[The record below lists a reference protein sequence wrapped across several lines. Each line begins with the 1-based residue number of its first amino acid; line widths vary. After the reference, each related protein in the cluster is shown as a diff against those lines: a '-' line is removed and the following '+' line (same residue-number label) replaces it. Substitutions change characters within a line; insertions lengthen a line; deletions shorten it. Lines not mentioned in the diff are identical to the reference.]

1 MPDNANWD
9 AIRDDA
15 VATMSRYV
23 QFDTTNPPGNERPA
37 AEWLR
42 EQLLQRSITS
52 DIAIHE
58 PFPGRG
64 LVLARIPGREPLKP
78 LLLNHH
84 IDVVAADPTQWT
96 HPPFSGTVAD
106 GYVWGRGTIDTKGL
120 GVAFL
125 LALETLVKEGV
136 PFRRPVIFLAVPDEE
151 TGGSQG
157 MRWLVENHLPE
168 LDPEWVWDE
177 GGGGFK
183 GLFGDQVLFGV
194 AVVEK
199 QIQHLRLVATGTPG
213 HGSIPH
219 RDNPNDR
226 LLRALSRVLSSPR
239 PLRLN
244 AVTRAMVRS
253 IAARRKF
260 PLSFLMRLITNQ
272 AGLRL
277 AAGRIA
283 ADKLLNATL
292 RDTISLTVLRGGY
305 KVNVIP
311 ERAEAE
317 IDCRLLPDTDAA
329 EFQRWLRRRIADE
342 RVTVE
347 VQESSPPSGIAPLDG
362 AFMRAVDKAIARHVP
377 GAGIFPMQVPG
388 GTDGRYFRQRGY
400 AAYGFAACILG
411 PDELA
416 RAHGIDE
423 RISFDNLVL
432 GIRVARDVIRELCC

>member
-1 MPDNANWD
+1 VSDTVNWD
-9 AIRDDA
+9 AVRDDA
-15 VATMSRYV
+15 VATMSRYI

-42 EQLLQRSITS
+42 DQLVQRGISADITL
-52 DIAIHE
+52 HE

-64 LVLARIPGREPLKP
+64 LLLARIPGREPLKP

-96 HPPFSGTVAD
+96 YPPFSGQVAD
-106 GYVWGRGTIDTKGL
+106 GYVWGRGAIDTKSL
-120 GVAFL
+120 GVSFL
-125 LALETLVKEGV
+125 LALELLAKEGV
-136 PFRRPVIFLAVPDEE
+136 TFRRPIIFLAVPDEE

-226 LLRALSRVLSSPR
+226 LLRALNRILSSPR
-239 PLRLN
+239 PLRFN
-244 AVTRAMVRS
+244 AVTRAMVQS

-260 PLSFLMRLITNQ
+260 PVSFLLRLITNRL
-272 AGLRL
+272 ALRL
-277 AAGRIA
+277 GAGRIS
-283 ADKLLNATL
+283 ADKLLNASL
-292 RDTISLTVLRGGY
+292 RDTISLTVLRAGY

-317 IDCRLLPDTDAA
+317 IDCRLLPDTDAD
-329 EFQRWLRRRIADE
+329 EFHRWLRRRIADE
-342 RVTVE
+342 QVQVE
-347 VQESSPPSGIAPLDG
+347 VIESSPPSGIAPMDG
-362 AFMRAVDKAIARHVP
+362 AFLGAIKEAIARHVP
-377 GAGIFPMQVPG
+377 GAGVFPLQVPG

-400 AAYGFAACILG
+400 AAYGFASVVLE
-411 PDELA
+411 PDDLA

-423 RISFDNLVL
+423 RISSENLVL
-432 GIRVARDVIRELCC
+432 SVKVARDMIRELCT